1 MSQKVRLRRL
11 RYNKTVRDLFEDTH
25 LRPQDLI
32 YPIFV
37 CEGKNIKNEIKS
49 MPGQYQISVDRL
61 HSLCNKLIELNIK
74 SVILF
79 GVPDKK
85 DDDGK
90 VAQDDNGIVQRA
102 VKEIKKINNEI
113 LVIVDVCHCQYTLHG
128 HCGTIDKG
136 DVDNDKT
143 VTNLGLQ
150 AVSLARAGA
159 DVIAPSDMM
168 DGRVNHIRNILDKNN
183 FEKLPIFSYSV
194 KYASAFYGPF
204 RDAAENTPQH
214 GDRKSYQM
222 NYKNS
227 LEAMR
232 EAETDINEGADA
244 LIVKP
249 AMSYLDIIYRIKSKY
264 SIPVIAYNVSGEYS
278 MAHSAVDKN
287 WIDKQVIFEILTS
300 MKRAG
305 ANAIITYHAIEV
317 AEYLN
322 ENWYVQK

>member
-49 MPGQYQISVDRL
+49 MPGQYQVSVDRL
-61 HSLCNKLIELNIK
+61 PSLCNKLIELNIK

-102 VKEIKKINNEI
+102 VKEIKKTNNEI

-150 AVSLARAGA
+150 ALSLARAGA

-168 DGRVNHIRNILDKNN
+168 DGRVNHIRNILDKNK
-183 FEKLPIFSYSV
+183 FEKRPMFSYSV
-194 KYASAFYGPF
+194 KYASSFYGPF

-322 ENWYVQK
+322 EN

>member
-61 HSLCNKLIELNIK
+61 PSLCNKLIELNIK

-102 VKEIKKINNEI
+102 VKEIKKTNYEI

-150 AVSLARAGA
+150 ALSLARAGA

-322 ENWYVQK
+322 EN

>member
-49 MPGQYQISVDRL
+49 MPGQYQVSVDRL
-61 HSLCNKLIELNIK
+61 PSLCNKLIELNIK

-102 VKEIKKINNEI
+102 VKEIKKTNNEI

-194 KYASAFYGPF
+194 KYASGFYGPF
-204 RDAAENTPQH
+204 RDAADNTPKY

-322 ENWYVQK
+322 EN

>member
-32 YPIFV
+32 YPIFI

-49 MPGQYQISVDRL
+49 MPGQYQVSVDRL
-61 HSLCNKLIELNIK
+61 PSLCNKLIELNIK

-102 VKEIKKINNEI
+102 VKEIKKTNNEI

-322 ENWYVQK
+322 EN

>member
-49 MPGQYQISVDRL
+49 MPGQYQVSVDRL
-61 HSLCNKLIELNIK
+61 PSLCNKLIELNIK

-90 VAQDDNGIVQRA
+90 VAKDDNGIVQRA
-102 VKEIKKINNEI
+102 VKEIKKTNNEI

-204 RDAAENTPQH
+204 RDAAENTPQY

-322 ENWYVQK
+322 EN

>member
-61 HSLCNKLIELNIK
+61 PSLCNKLIELNIK

-85 DDDGK
+85 DHDGK

-102 VKEIKKINNEI
+102 VKEIKKTNNEI

-322 ENWYVQK
+322 EN

>member
-49 MPGQYQISVDRL
+49 MPGQYQVSVDRL
-61 HSLCNKLIELNIK
+61 PSLCNKLIELNIK

-102 VKEIKKINNEI
+102 VKEIKKTNNEI

-264 SIPVIAYNVSGEYS
+264 SVPVIAYNVSGEYS

-322 ENWYVQK
+322 EN

>member
-49 MPGQYQISVDRL
+49 MPGQYQVSVDRL
-61 HSLCNKLIELNIK
+61 PSLCNKLIELNIK

-102 VKEIKKINNEI
+102 VKEIKKTNNEI

-227 LEAMR
+227 FEAMR

-305 ANAIITYHAIEV
+305 ANAIITYHAIEI

-322 ENWYVQK
+322 EN

>member
-11 RYNKTVRDLFEDTH
+11 RYNKTVRNLFEDTH

-49 MPGQYQISVDRL
+49 MPGQYQVSVDRL
-61 HSLCNKLIELNIK
+61 PSLCNKLIELNIK

-102 VKEIKKINNEI
+102 VKEIKKTNNEI

-322 ENWYVQK
+322 EN

>member
-49 MPGQYQISVDRL
+49 MPGQYQVSVDRL
-61 HSLCNKLIELNIK
+61 PSLCNKLIELNIK

-102 VKEIKKINNEI
+102 IKEIKKTSNEI

-322 ENWYVQK
+322 EN

>member
-61 HSLCNKLIELNIK
+61 PSLCNKLIELNIK

-102 VKEIKKINNEI
+102 VKEIKKTNNEI

-150 AVSLARAGA
+150 ALSLARAGA
-159 DVIAPSDMM
+159 DGIAPSDMM

-287 WIDKQVIFEILTS
+287 WIAKQVIFEILTS

-322 ENWYVQK
+322 EN

>member
-25 LRPQDLI
+25 LRSQDLI

-49 MPGQYQISVDRL
+49 MPGQYQLSVDRL
-61 HSLCNKLIELNIK
+61 PNLCNKLIEINIK

-102 VKEIKKINNEI
+102 VKEIKKTNNEI

-150 AVSLARAGA
+150 ALSLARAGA

-168 DGRVNHIRNILDKNN
+168 DGRVNHIRNILDKNK

-204 RDAAENTPQH
+204 RDAADNTPQH

-278 MAHSAVDKN
+278 MAHSAIDKN

-305 ANAIITYHAIEV
+305 ANAIITYHAIEI

-322 ENWYVQK
+322 EH

>member
-61 HSLCNKLIELNIK
+61 PSLCNKLIELNIK

-102 VKEIKKINNEI
+102 VKEIKKTNNEI

-322 ENWYVQK
+322 EN

>member
-32 YPIFV
+32 YPIFI

-49 MPGQYQISVDRL
+49 MPGQYQVSVDRL
-61 HSLCNKLIELNIK
+61 PSLCNKLIELNIK

-102 VKEIKKINNEI
+102 VKEIKKTNNEI

-168 DGRVNHIRNILDKNN
+168 DGRVKHIRNILDKNN

-322 ENWYVQK
+322 EN

>member
-61 HSLCNKLIELNIK
+61 PSLCNKLIELNIK

-102 VKEIKKINNEI
+102 VKEIKKTNNEI

-150 AVSLARAGA
+150 ALSLARAGA

-204 RDAAENTPQH
+204 RDAAENTPQY

-305 ANAIITYHAIEV
+305 ANAIITYHAIEI

-322 ENWYVQK
+322 EN

>member
-49 MPGQYQISVDRL
+49 MPGQYQVSVDRL
-61 HSLCNKLIELNIK
+61 PSLCNKLIELNIK

-102 VKEIKKINNEI
+102 VKEIKKTNNEI

-168 DGRVNHIRNILDKNN
+168 DGRVNHIRNILDKNS

-322 ENWYVQK
+322 EN

>member
-37 CEGKNIKNEIKS
+37 CEGINIKNEIKS
-49 MPGQYQISVDRL
+49 MPGQYQVSVDRL
-61 HSLCNKLIELNIK
+61 PSLCNKLIELNIK

-102 VKEIKKINNEI
+102 VKEIKKTNNEI

-322 ENWYVQK
+322 EN

>member
-49 MPGQYQISVDRL
+49 MPGQYQVSVDWL
-61 HSLCNKLIELNIK
+61 PSLCNRLIELNIK

-79 GVPDKK
+79 GVPDIK

-102 VKEIKKINNEI
+102 VKEIKKTNNEI

-322 ENWYVQK
+322 EN

>member
-1 MSQKVRLRRL
+1 MNQKVRLRRL
-11 RYNKTVRDLFEDTH
+11 RYNKVVRDLVEDTH
-25 LRPQDLI
+25 LRPEDLI

-37 CEGKNIKNEIKS
+37 CEGRNIKKQISS
-49 MPGQYQISVDRL
+49 MPGQFQVSIDNLSSICERL
-61 HSLCNKLIELNIK
+61 LDLNIK

-85 DDDGK
+85 DDEGK
-90 VAQDDNGIVQRA
+90 VAQDDTGIVQRA
-102 VKEIKKINNEI
+102 VQEIKKINSDI
-113 LVIVDVCHCQYTLHG
+113 LVIVDLCHCQYTTHG
-128 HCGTIDKG
+128 HCGTIENG

-143 VTNLGLQ
+143 VINLGLQ
-150 AVSLARAGA
+150 AISLAKAGA

-168 DGRVNHIRNILDKNN
+168 DGRVNHLRTVLDKNN

-204 RDAAENTPQH
+204 RDAAENAPQS

-227 LEAMR
+227 IEALR

-244 LIVKP
+244 LIIKP
-249 AMSYLDIIYRIKSKY
+249 AMSYLDIIYRVKSKFN
-264 SIPVIAYNVSGEYS
+264 IPVIAYNVSGEYS
-278 MAHSAVDKN
+278 IVKSATEKKWVDN
-287 WIDKQVIFEILTS
+287 NIILEILTS

-305 ANAIITYHAIEV
+305 ANAIITYHAIEI
-317 AEYLN
+317 ADYLN
-322 ENWYVQK
+322 NN

>member
-49 MPGQYQISVDRL
+49 MPGQYQVSVDRL
-61 HSLCNKLIELNIK
+61 PSLCNRLIELNIK

-79 GVPDKK
+79 GVPDIK

-102 VKEIKKINNEI
+102 VKEIKKTNNEI

-150 AVSLARAGA
+150 AVSLAKAGA

-168 DGRVNHIRNILDKNN
+168 DGRVKHIRNILDKNN

-322 ENWYVQK
+322 EN

>member
-49 MPGQYQISVDRL
+49 MPGQYQVSVDRL
-61 HSLCNKLIELNIK
+61 PSLCNKLIELNIK

-79 GVPDKK
+79 GVPDIK

-102 VKEIKKINNEI
+102 VKEIKKTNNEI

-168 DGRVNHIRNILDKNN
+168 DGRVKHIRNILDKNN

-322 ENWYVQK
+322 EN

>member
-61 HSLCNKLIELNIK
+61 PSLCNKLIELNIK

-322 ENWYVQK
+322 EN

>member
-61 HSLCNKLIELNIK
+61 PSLCNKLIELNIK

-102 VKEIKKINNEI
+102 VKEIKKTNNEI

-150 AVSLARAGA
+150 ALSLARAGA

-264 SIPVIAYNVSGEYS
+264 SVPVIAYNVSGEYS

-322 ENWYVQK
+322 EN

>member
-49 MPGQYQISVDRL
+49 MPGQYQVSVDKL
-61 HSLCNKLIELNIK
+61 PDLCNILIELNIK

-150 AVSLARAGA
+150 ALSLARAGA

-168 DGRVNHIRNILDKNN
+168 DGRVNHIRNILDKNK

-194 KYASAFYGPF
+194 KYASGFYGPF
-204 RDAAENTPQH
+204 RDAADNTPKH

-249 AMSYLDIIYRIKSKY
+249 AMSYLDIIYRIKSKF

-278 MAHSAVDKN
+278 MAHSAIDKN

-317 AEYLN
+317 AKYLN
-322 ENWYVQK
+322 EK

>member
-61 HSLCNKLIELNIK
+61 PSLCNKLIELNIK

-102 VKEIKKINNEI
+102 VKEIKKTNNEI

-150 AVSLARAGA
+150 ALSLARAGA

-168 DGRVNHIRNILDKNN
+168 DGRVKHIRNILDKNN

-264 SIPVIAYNVSGEYS
+264 SVPVIAYNVSGEYS

-287 WIDKQVIFEILTS
+287 WIAKQVIFEILTS

-322 ENWYVQK
+322 EN

>member
-49 MPGQYQISVDRL
+49 MPGQYQVSVDRL
-61 HSLCNKLIELNIK
+61 PSLCNKLIELNIK

-102 VKEIKKINNEI
+102 VKEIKKTNNEI

-168 DGRVNHIRNILDKNN
+168 DGRVKHIRNILDKNN

-317 AEYLN
+317 AEFLN
-322 ENWYVQK
+322 ENGDV

>member
-11 RYNKTVRDLFEDTH
+11 RYNKNVRDLFEDTH

-32 YPIFV
+32 CPIFV

-49 MPGQYQISVDRL
+49 MPGQYQVSVDRL
-61 HSLCNKLIELNIK
+61 PSLCNKLLELNIK

-79 GVPDKK
+79 GVPNKK

-102 VKEIKKINNEI
+102 VKEIKKTNNEI

-143 VTNLGLQ
+143 VINLGLQ
-150 AVSLARAGA
+150 AVSLAKAGA

-168 DGRVNHIRNILDKNN
+168 DGRVNHIRYILDKNN
-183 FEKLPIFSYSV
+183 YEKLPIFSYSV

-204 RDAAENTPQH
+204 RDAAENSPQH
-214 GDRKSYQM
+214 GDRKTYQM

-249 AMSYLDIIYRIKSKY
+249 AISYLDIIYRIKSKFN
-264 SIPVIAYNVSGEYS
+264 IPVIAYNVSGEYS
-278 MAHSAVDKN
+278 MVHTAVDKN
-287 WIDKQVIFEILTS
+287 WIDKQVIFEVLTS

-317 AEYLN
+317 AEFLN
-322 ENWYVQK
+322 ENGDV